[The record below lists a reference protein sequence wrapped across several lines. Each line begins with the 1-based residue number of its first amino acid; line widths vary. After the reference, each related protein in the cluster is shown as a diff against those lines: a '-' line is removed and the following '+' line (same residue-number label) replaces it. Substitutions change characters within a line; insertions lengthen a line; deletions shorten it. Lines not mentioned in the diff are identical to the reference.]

1 MGSWERKTQRQNI
14 VKKKKL
20 AEQELAK
27 KTELMGSLSD
37 RCLTCEKLFDKKD
50 KEQVFNWRVVVRE
63 KENKVNLY
71 CPLCWEN
78 AIKLVED
85 LKNRMQEK
93 KKNE

>member
-50 KEQVFNWRVVVRE
+50 KEQVQSWSVVVRE

-71 CPLCWEN
+71 CPECWN
-78 AIKLVED
+78 KAQKIIKEFAEFKQSD
-85 LKNRMQEK
+85 N
-93 KKNE
+93 